1 MAFAANLASVNCSL
15 LTLDPLC
22 SSEMGLLAEIITFCD
37 TGSPDVA
44 QVHTRGSK
52 HKVLLLWILLTI
64 VLLTQRTIFHLDSDW
79 AKLACRRAAVTHL
92 HIHLIPAACFAA
104 ERPGCVCVMHMFA
117 EVCPDEKLL
126 GQELPLHPEPNTI
139 MWFSKTE
146 LVTPG
151 GTTQNT
157 TEPIN
162 PAAPECWS
170 LEQL

>member
-1 MAFAANLASVNCSL
+1 MAFTANLASVNCSL
-15 LTLDPLC
+15 LTFDPLC
-22 SSEMGLLAEIITFCD
+22 SSEMGLLAEIITFCG

-104 ERPGCVCVMHMFA
+104 ERPGCVCDA
-117 EVCPDEKLL
+117 YVCRSVSWWEAARAGAPSAPWA
-126 GQELPLHPEPNTI
+126 QHHY
-139 MWFSKTE
+139 
-146 LVTPG
+146 VVQ
-151 GTTQNT
+151 QNRACHT
-157 TEPIN
+157 RRNHSEYYRTN
-162 PAAPECWS
+162 
-170 LEQL
+170 